1 MDTADFSVKYKL
13 FTYIIAIL
21 NIEHSY
27 MGMETGWRT
36 LRWWDNKW

>member
-1 MDTADFSVKYKL
+1 MDTADFSVKYKAL
-13 FTYIIAIL
+13 L
-21 NIEHSY
+21 NIDYSY